1 MRLSRTNSASLV
13 VGCNFPYKKVVI
25 MKKTLAAV
33 AVLGAF
39 AGSAFAA
46 DVTMYG
52 RIDTGLHYNNN
63 QVDANG
69 QQVVD
74 TDKFEMGSGLST
86 GSRLGLKGTE
96 EINEDLKVAFVL
108 EHGFNSDDGGDSD
121 ANRFFNRES
130 SVQLISDTYGT
141 LAFGRMGTIV
151 SDAGTF
157 GFYAGAVNPFGS
169 GWSAVGGQGVG
180 SKISAM
186 NDGRYD
192 NMITYKSPTF
202 AGTTVYAQYSMK
214 GDNYS
219 ASQKDYDENTHR
231 VDRYAALGVNFAAG
245 ALNLAATVDWIDEA
259 CTGANPVVE
268 PEDKY
273 TFNVGGSYDF
283 GVMKAF
289 LAAQYFQNAN
299 DVGLMKTLVKDA
311 GFGDK
316 TYDELKGY
324 NVALGATV
332 PAMGGNFLM
341 SVSYTDAE
349 DDDKDAT
356 AEFTGYQAAVAYQ
369 YPLSKRT
376 VLYTGVG
383 YTNREADKLTAEGGK
398 AEQETYD
405 VSFGMVHYF

>member
-1 MRLSRTNSASLV
+1 
-13 VGCNFPYKKVVI
+13 

-63 QVDANG
+63 QVDTNVANK
-69 QQVVD
+69 VVD
-74 TDKFEMGSGLST
+74 TDTFEMGSGLST

-96 EINEDLKVAFVL
+96 EINEDLKVGFVL
-108 EHGFNSDDGGDSD
+108 EHGFNSDSGEDSD
-121 ANRFFNRES
+121 DERFFNRES
-130 SVQLISDTYGT
+130 MVQLISDSYGT
-141 LAFGRMGTIV
+141 LAMGRMGTIA

-180 SKISAM
+180 SKITAL

-192 NMITYKSPTF
+192 NTVTYKSPTF

-214 GDNYS
+214 GDNT
-219 ASQKDYDENTHR
+219 AKGDENTHR
-231 VDRYAALGVNFAAG
+231 VDRYGALGVNFATG
-245 ALNLAATVDWIDEA
+245 ALNLAAVVDWVDEA
-259 CTGANPVVE
+259 CVVGQEE

-283 GVMKAF
+283 GVMKTF

-299 DVGLMKTLVKDA
+299 DVGGAIDLVKKGTGSADISA
-311 GFGDK
+311 
-316 TYDELKGY
+316 DELKGY
-324 NVALGATV
+324 SVSLGATV

-341 SVSYTDAE
+341 SVTYTDAE
-349 DDDKDAT
+349 DDAKNAT
-356 AEFTGYQAAVAYQ
+356 AEYTGYQAAVAYQ

-383 YTNREADKLTAEGGK
+383 YTNREVDKLNLNVDK
-398 AEQETYD
+398 VEQETYD

>member
-1 MRLSRTNSASLV
+1 
-13 VGCNFPYKKVVI
+13 

-52 RIDTGLHYNNN
+52 RIDTGLHYSNN
-63 QVDANG
+63 QVDENG
-69 QQVVD
+69 HQVVD

-96 EINEDLKVAFVL
+96 EINEDLKVGFVL
-108 EHGFNSDDGGDSD
+108 EHGFSSDDGANSD
-121 ANRFFNRES
+121 NSRFFNRES
-130 SVQLISDTYGT
+130 MVQLISDSYGT
-141 LAFGRMGTIV
+141 LAMGRMGAIV
-151 SDAGTF
+151 SDMGTF
-157 GFYAGAVNPFGS
+157 GFYAGAVNPFGT
-169 GWSAVGGQGVG
+169 GWSAVGGQGIG
-180 SKISAM
+180 SKLFAT
-186 NDGRYD
+186 NDTRYD
-192 NMITYKSPTF
+192 NTVTYKSPTF
-202 AGTTVYAQYSMK
+202 AGATVYAQYSMK
-214 GDNYS
+214 GDNT
-219 ASQKDYDENTHR
+219 AKGDENTHR
-231 VDRYAALGVNFAAG
+231 VDRYGALGVNYVNG
-245 ALNLAATVDWIDEA
+245 GLNLAAVVDWVDEA
-259 CTGANPVVE
+259 CTGSNPVKE

-299 DVGLMKTLVKDA
+299 DVGLM
-311 GFGDK
+311 GDL
-316 TYDELKGY
+316 TGDDYDELKGY
-324 NVALGATV
+324 GVALGATV
-332 PAMGGNFLM
+332 PAGAGTFLM
-341 SVSYTDAE
+341 SVGYVDAE
-349 DDDKDAT
+349 DDAKNAT
-356 AEFTGYQAAVAYQ
+356 AEYTGYQAAVAYQ

>member
-52 RIDTGLHYNNN
+52 RLDTGLHYSNN
-63 QVDANG
+63 QVDENG
-69 QQVVD
+69 HQVVD

-108 EHGFNSDDGGDSD
+108 EHGFNSDSGEDSD
-121 ANRFFNRES
+121 DDRFFNRES
-130 SVQLISDTYGT
+130 SVQLISDSYGT
-141 LAFGRMGTIV
+141 LAMGRMGAIV
-151 SDAGTF
+151 SDMGTF
-157 GFYAGAVNPFGS
+157 GFYAGAVNPFGT
-169 GWSAVGGQGVG
+169 GWSAVGGQGIG
-180 SKISAM
+180 SKLFAT
-186 NDGRYD
+186 NDSRYD
-192 NMITYKSPTF
+192 NTVTYKSPTF

-214 GDNYS
+214 GDNT
-219 ASQKDYDENTHR
+219 ATGDENTHR
-231 VDRYAALGVNFAAG
+231 VDRYGALGVNYVNG
-245 ALNLAATVDWIDEA
+245 GLNLAAVVDWVDEA
-259 CTGANPVVE
+259 CTGTAAKPAPE

-299 DVGLMKTLVKDA
+299 DVGLM
-311 GFGDK
+311 GDL
-316 TYDELKGY
+316 TGDSYDELKGY
-324 NVALGATV
+324 GVALGATV
-332 PAMGGNFLM
+332 PAGAGTFLM
-341 SVSYTDAE
+341 SVGYVDAE
-349 DDDKDAT
+349 DDAKNAT
-356 AEFTGYQAAVAYQ
+356 AEYTGYQAAVAYQ

-383 YTNREADKLTAEGGK
+383 YTNREADKLNAAGDK

>member
-1 MRLSRTNSASLV
+1 
-13 VGCNFPYKKVVI
+13 

-63 QVDANG
+63 QVDVDG
-69 QQVVD
+69 QQIVD
-74 TDKFEMGSGLST
+74 ADKFEMGSGLST

-96 EINEDLKVAFVL
+96 EINEDLKAAFVL

-121 ANRFFNRES
+121 SNRFFNRES

-141 LAFGRMGTIV
+141 LAFGRMGTIA

-180 SKISAM
+180 AKISAL

-192 NMITYKSPTF
+192 NTITYKSPTF

-214 GDNYS
+214 GDNFN
-219 ASQKDYDENTHR
+219 ADQKTYDENTHR
-231 VDRYAALGVNFAAG
+231 VDRYAALGVNFATG
-245 ALNLAATVDWIDEA
+245 ALNLAAVVDWVDEA
-259 CTGANPVVE
+259 CTGSNPVKE

-299 DVGLMKTLVKDA
+299 DVGLMGTLVNDSGVLGTSVVDGKEVA
-311 GFGDK
+311 NKFSA
-316 TYDELKGY
+316 DELKGY
-324 NVALGATV
+324 SVALGATV

-349 DDDKDAT
+349 DDAKDAT

-383 YTNREADKLTAEGGK
+383 YTNREADKLNAVEGNK

>member
-52 RIDTGLHYNNN
+52 RIDTGLHYSNN
-63 QVDANG
+63 QVDENG
-69 QQVVD
+69 HQVVD

-108 EHGFNSDDGGDSD
+108 EHGFNSDDGANGDND
-121 ANRFFNRES
+121 RFFNRES
-130 SVQLISDTYGT
+130 TVQLISDSYGT
-141 LAFGRMGTIV
+141 LALGRMGAIV
-151 SDAGTF
+151 SDMGSF
-157 GFYAGAVNPFGS
+157 GFYAGAVNPFGT
-169 GWSAVGGQGVG
+169 GWSAVGGQGIG
-180 SKISAM
+180 SKLFAT
-186 NDGRYD
+186 NDTRYD
-192 NMITYKSPTF
+192 NTIAYKSPTF
-202 AGTTVYAQYSMK
+202 AGATVYAQYSMK
-214 GDNYS
+214 GNDK
-219 ASQKDYDENTHR
+219 AKATAVGGGDENTHR
-231 VDRYAALGVNFAAG
+231 ADRYGALGVNYVNG
-245 ALNLAATVDWIDEA
+245 ALNLAAVVDWVDEA
-259 CTGANPVVE
+259 CGAATGALTE
-268 PEDKY
+268 QEDKY

-289 LAAQYFQNAN
+289 LAAQYFQNADN
-299 DVGLMKTLVKDA
+299 VGLM
-311 GFGDK
+311 GDL
-316 TYDELKGY
+316 TGDSYEELKGY
-324 NVALGATV
+324 GVALGATV
-332 PAMGGNFLM
+332 PAGAGTFLM
-341 SVSYTDAE
+341 SVGYVDAE
-349 DDDKDAT
+349 DDAKNAT
-356 AEFTGYQAAVAYQ
+356 AEYTGYQAAVAYQ

-383 YTNREADKLTAEGGK
+383 YTNREADKLNAAVDK

>member
-1 MRLSRTNSASLV
+1 
-13 VGCNFPYKKVVI
+13 

-63 QVDANG
+63 QVDVDA
-69 QQVVD
+69 QQMVD

-96 EINEDLKVAFVL
+96 EINEDLKVGFVL
-108 EHGFNSDDGGDSD
+108 EHGFSSDDGANGDNS
-121 ANRFFNRES
+121 RFFNRES
-130 SVQLISDTYGT
+130 MVQLISDSYGT
-141 LAFGRMGTIV
+141 LAMGRMGAIV

-157 GFYAGAVNPFGS
+157 GFYAGAVNPFGT
-169 GWSAVGGQGVG
+169 GWSAVGGQGIG
-180 SKISAM
+180 SKLFAT
-186 NDGRYD
+186 NDTRYD
-192 NMITYKSPTF
+192 NTVTYKSPTF

-214 GDNYS
+214 GDNT
-219 ASQKDYDENTHR
+219 AKGDENTHR
-231 VDRYAALGVNFAAG
+231 VDRYAALGVNFATG
-245 ALNLAATVDWIDEA
+245 ALNLAAVVDWVDEA
-259 CTGANPVVE
+259 CAGATE

-283 GVMKAF
+283 GVMKTF

-299 DVGLMKTLVKDA
+299 DVGLMETMIKDA
-311 GFGDK
+311 GVNK
-316 TYDELKGY
+316 TKDEEGKLVASKYGFDELKGY
-324 NVALGATV
+324 GVALGATV
-332 PAMGGNFLM
+332 PAWGGNFLM
-341 SVSYTDAE
+341 SVGYVDAE
-349 DDDKDAT
+349 DDAKDAT

-383 YTNREADKLTAEGGK
+383 YTNREADKLQVTEGAK
-398 AEQETYD
+398 KIEQETYD

>member
-1 MRLSRTNSASLV
+1 
-13 VGCNFPYKKVVI
+13 

-108 EHGFNSDDGGDSD
+108 EHGFNSDSGEDSD
-121 ANRFFNRES
+121 DERFFNRES
-130 SVQLISDTYGT
+130 TVQLISDSYGT

-151 SDAGTF
+151 SDAGTY

-169 GWSAVGGQGVG
+169 GWSALGGQGVG
-180 SKISAM
+180 AKISAM

-192 NMITYKSPTF
+192 NTITYKSPKF

-214 GDNYS
+214 GDNT
-219 ASQKDYDENTHR
+219 AKGDENTHR
-231 VDRYAALGVNFAAG
+231 VERYGALGVNFATG
-245 ALNLAATVDWIDEA
+245 ALNLAAVVDWVDEA
-259 CTGANPVVE
+259 CVVGEEE

-283 GVMKAF
+283 GVMKTF

-311 GFGDK
+311 GLGEQS
-316 TYDELKGY
+316 YDELKGY

-349 DDDKDAT
+349 DDAKDAT

-383 YTNREADKLTAEGGK
+383 YTNREADKLGLKDGDK